1 MKANTYS
8 DLQVTQRRRRV
19 REAHKQQVADQYG
32 RLGGVMRIK
41 RAIIPIILALSAAG
55 SIAAGS
61 TLSVAAAS
69 APVAA
74 HVIAPTYYHE

>member
-1 MKANTYS
+1 
-8 DLQVTQRRRRV
+8 
-19 REAHKQQVADQYG
+19 
-32 RLGGVMRIK
+32 MRIK
-41 RAIIPIILALSAAG
+41 RAIIPVILALSAAG

-74 HVIAPTYYHE
+74 HAVPFTWYHE